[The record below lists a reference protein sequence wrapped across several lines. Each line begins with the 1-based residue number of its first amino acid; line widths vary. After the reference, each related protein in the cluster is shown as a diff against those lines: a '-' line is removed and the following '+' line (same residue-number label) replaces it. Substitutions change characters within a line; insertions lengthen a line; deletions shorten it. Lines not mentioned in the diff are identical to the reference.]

1 MVRTLALDNWVKYMS
16 GAALSLVSVF
26 VSSRLTGVLPVTQS
40 LHLRLLGSFFLWF
53 FEYASAGLARLHL
66 EHVRSM
72 AGVVSK
78 ALCLIVLVFTFSSLP
93 NGVEFSFTSVGGEGK
108 RMAVESTKGA
118 DADRRG
124 GATNDG
130 G

>member
-40 LHLRLLGSFFLWF
+40 LHLRLLGSFFVWF

-66 EHVRSM
+66 ENVRSM

-78 ALCLIVLVFTFSSLP
+78 ALCLIVLVLTF
-93 NGVEFSFTSVGGEGK
+93 GVEFSLTSVGGEGK

>member
-1 MVRTLALDNWVKYMS
+1 MVRTLALDNWEKYMS

-40 LHLRLLGSFFLWF
+40 LHLRLLGSFFVWF

-78 ALCLIVLVFTFSSLP
+78 ALCLIVLVFT
-93 NGVEFSFTSVGGEGK
+93 SVGGEGK

>member
-40 LHLRLLGSFFLWF
+40 LHLRLLGSFFVWF

-78 ALCLIVLVFTFSSLP
+78 ALCLIVLVLTF
-93 NGVEFSFTSVGGEGK
+93 GVEFSLTSVGGEGK